1 MSFQMEV
8 STGRIHLW
16 VHGPLGPPEVAR
28 LRDALTPLLEGRPRD
43 LRLELVG
50 LPELDPATRAA
61 LRELQTFVNREDRRL
76 NIVHSGE
83 PRPCPIPAGAE
94 TTG

>member
-8 STGRIHLW
+8 SAGLIYLR
-16 VHGPLGPPEVAR
+16 VHGPLGVPEVAG
-28 LRDALTPLLEGRPRD
+28 LRDALAPLLEGRPRD
-43 LRLELVG
+43 LVLDLVSVSK
-50 LPELDPATRAA
+50 LDASTRAA
-61 LRELQTFVNREDRRL
+61 LRELQAFTNREDRRL